1 MEKIDQEGR
10 LGWWLNFFLKIVKI
24 NTVEW
29 KEGNMMNR
37 MHPLFSAQ
45 IRTVFL
51 TFTLQICLK
60 LGWVKA
66 EVILPYCFNF
76 FHPYEIDKE
85 LAICQSFFL
94 VLMTILIICITF
106 FPLLLK
112 SRHMIRCALSIP
124 VFLFFLLP

>member
-10 LGWWLNFFLKIVKI
+10 LGWWLHFFIKIVKI
-24 NTVEW
+24 NIVEW

-45 IRTVFL
+45 IRTVL
-51 TFTLQICLK
+51 LPFTLQICH
-60 LGWVKA
+60 GCVKA

-85 LAICQSFFL
+85 LAICLSFFFS

-106 FPLLLK
+106 FPLLLN